1 MELAATL
8 IQDKL
13 IEGAKQGDAL
23 SYRALYDQYAKAMYN
38 TSLRIVNNAA
48 DAEDILQEAFADA
61 FRFLD
66 NFQQKSTFGAW
77 LKRIVV
83 NKSINKVK
91 REKQYHV
98 DLEHAGS
105 RLLIDEDYT
114 DEDDHRYR
122 VEEIKKAIQQLPDG
136 YRTVL
141 CLYLLEDYKHDEIA
155 VMLGIS
161 SATVRS
167 QYFRAKQKLIDILK
181 QGGLQ

>member
-1 MELAATL
+1 
-8 IQDKL
+8 
-13 IEGAKQGDAL
+13 
-23 SYRALYDQYAKAMYN
+23 
-38 TSLRIVNNAA
+38 
-48 DAEDILQEAFADA
+48 
-61 FRFLD
+61 
-66 NFQQKSTFGAW
+66 
-77 LKRIVV
+77 
-83 NKSINKVK
+83 
-91 REKQYHV
+91 
-98 DLEHAGS
+98 
-105 RLLIDEDYT
+105 LIDEDYT

-122 VEEIKKAIQQLPDG
+122 VEELKKAILQLPDG